1 MARKFNAST
10 RAKYS
15 VTSRDETISLAS
27 LVSLSFVLI
36 GVGAGLR
43 S

>member
-1 MARKFNAST
+1 MARKFNALT
-10 RAKYS
+10 RAEYS
-15 VTSRDETISLAS
+15 VTFRGEAVS
-27 LVSLSFVLI
+27 LVSLVSLASVLI